1 VLVLMRAASPV
12 RVFLL
17 DPITLMLFSHVPAHM

>member
-1 VLVLMRAASPV
+1 MRAASPV

-17 DPITLMLFSHVPAHM
+17 DPITLMLFSHVPAHV